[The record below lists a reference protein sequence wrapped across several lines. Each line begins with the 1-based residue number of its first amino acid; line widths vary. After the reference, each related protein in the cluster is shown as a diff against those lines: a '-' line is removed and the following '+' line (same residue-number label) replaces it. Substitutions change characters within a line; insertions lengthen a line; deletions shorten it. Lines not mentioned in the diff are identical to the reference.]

1 MPIRS
6 LKANSHSH
14 TSHTHNTY
22 TNTQADEQMKCE
34 LEALNA
40 FSGAEGRRD
49 FLCQFV
55 VSSLLSG
62 DYVS

>member
-1 MPIRS
+1 
-6 LKANSHSH
+6 
-14 TSHTHNTY
+14 
-22 TNTQADEQMKCE
+22 MKCE

-62 DYVS
+62 DYLS